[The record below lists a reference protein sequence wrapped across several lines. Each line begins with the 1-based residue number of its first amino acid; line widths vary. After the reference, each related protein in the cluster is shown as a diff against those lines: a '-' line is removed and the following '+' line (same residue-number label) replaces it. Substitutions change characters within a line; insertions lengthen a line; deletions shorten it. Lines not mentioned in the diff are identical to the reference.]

1 MFYKQHIELLKV
13 QFALKGDR
21 EDIMKRIFIFI
32 FTIFLT
38 LLLSS
43 CGVFKTYEDTNGND
57 DYSLQEITEEMVI
70 KNKGGV
76 QIAAVSSEV
85 TKDGVTNIKLSVGE
99 FNGVNQ
105 IHVFRKGSYTVNVN
119 YEVRGGNTRLVI
131 TDGSSIIKDFNV
143 NEDNQVYE
151 FTCEKNYYL
160 KLAGESCEFKLNV
173 EIR

>member
-1 MFYKQHIELLKV
+1 MKKIYLL
-13 QFALKGDR
+13 
-21 EDIMKRIFIFI
+21 FII
-32 FTIFLT
+32 LLTLFLT
-38 LLLSS
+38 S
-43 CGVFKTYEDTNGND
+43 CSAFKTYEDTNGED

-119 YEVRGGNTRLVI
+119 YEVTSGNSRLVI
-131 TDGSSIIKDFNV
+131 TDGSSIIKDFDINK
-143 NEDNQVYE
+143 DNQVYE

-160 KLAGESCEFKLNV
+160 KLAGESCGYKLNV
-173 EIR
+173 EIKK

>member
-1 MFYKQHIELLKV
+1 MKKIYLL
-13 QFALKGDR
+13 
-21 EDIMKRIFIFI
+21 FII
-32 FTIFLT
+32 LLSLFLT
-38 LLLSS
+38 S

-119 YEVRGGNTRLVI
+119 YEVSGGNTRLVI